1 MSEETT
7 NNSEKDVKKVKSTT
21 KVNKLILNSPTFE
34 ALAETQKSLYTL
46 LNFSAFSDAVKSAS
60 VLNSTISD
68 VVKSVSVLNSPAISE
83 TLRLYNSSAF
93 SDAVKSASVL
103 NSTISD
109 VVKSVS
115 VLNSPAISEML
126 RLYKS
131 PTFKVLAET
140 QQNLPLLQNS
150 SAFSDAVKSAS
161 VLNSSISDVVKS
173 VSFLNSSA
181 ISNVLSNRLIFDNWV
196 KTNTQLFESVNKR
209 ILFARQLDT
218 NILPV
223 LSNYNWFITVSLEDT
238 FIQKLSQVIESSS
251 DKTAIIL
258 RHEFINYFSMD
269 NFKNLKIMVEG
280 WQDNSLFKPRL
291 KIFLDCVSVLRNS
304 NNKCNPSNLLI
315 PTLIAQ
321 IDGILTDYLVN
332 NQFRITKQKRRM
344 VWEDLNSNI
353 ISGRKKVYENIFEPT
368 FLDYSLINNSMST
381 VAIGIG
387 SDFILNTLFQTA
399 YPLQKLKKPFGLSR
413 HKIMH
418 GENIKYGRKEH
429 LFRTFLILDYLYGLE
444 NVDYN

>member
-1 MSEETT
+1 MSEKTT
-7 NNSEKDVKKVKSTT
+7 NNSEKDVKKVKFTT

-46 LNFSAFSDAVKSAS
+46 QNSSAFSDAVKSAS

-83 TLRLYNSSAF
+83 TLRLYNSPAFSDAVKSASVLNSTISDVVKSVSVLNSPAISETLRLYNSPAF

-238 FIQKLSQVIESSS
+238 FIQKL
-251 DKTAIIL
+251 
-258 RHEFINYFSMD
+258 
-269 NFKNLKIMVEG
+269 
-280 WQDNSLFKPRL
+280 
-291 KIFLDCVSVLRNS
+291 
-304 NNKCNPSNLLI
+304 
-315 PTLIAQ
+315 
-321 IDGILTDYLVN
+321 
-332 NQFRITKQKRRM
+332 
-344 VWEDLNSNI
+344 
-353 ISGRKKVYENIFEPT
+353 
-368 FLDYSLINNSMST
+368 
-381 VAIGIG
+381 
-387 SDFILNTLFQTA
+387 
-399 YPLQKLKKPFGLSR
+399 
-413 HKIMH
+413 
-418 GENIKYGRKEH
+418 
-429 LFRTFLILDYLYGLE
+429 
-444 NVDYN
+444 